1 MDDVHEGTRIAALS
15 TGRTLANLCV
25 RICDKE
31 AGKINQE
38 MLDISLSTFL
48 SNVTNPVAEVKNL
61 W

>member
-1 MDDVHEGTRIAALS
+1 MDDVHEGTRLAAQT
-15 TGRTLANLCV
+15 TGKTLANLCL

-38 MLDISLSTFL
+38 MLNICLSIFL
-48 SNVTNPVAEVKNL
+48 SEVTNPVAEVKNL